1 MNQWCQVRHI
11 GLLRLRSF
19 GELLGLVN
27 GAMVQGARE
36 LRCLLLSTR
45 WHQGLRPSR
54 QGGRVTVKYVRRG
67 LPFR

>member
-11 GLLRLRSF
+11 GLLQLHSF
-19 GELLGLVN
+19 GELLGLVDE
-27 GAMVQGARE
+27 AMVQGARE

-45 WHQGLRPSR
+45 WHPSLRPSR
-54 QGGRVTVKYVRRG
+54 QGGRATVKCVRRG